1 MLVGVG
7 EPGALTEAGVRD
19 AAAAFAGAAS
29 WSVRPA
35 LDLAGTV
42 DAVADPDA
50 AAQAAVEGILLA
62 ATASRCTARTARPR
76 SRRSR

>member
-7 EPGALTEAGVRD
+7 DQGALTEAGVRD
-19 AAAAFAGAAS
+19 AAAAFAS

-50 AAQAAVEGILLA
+50 AAQAAFEGILLA

>member
-1 MLVGVG
+1 VLVGVG
-7 EPGALTEAGVRD
+7 DQGALTEAGVRD
-19 AAAAFAGAAS
+19 AAAAFASAAS

-50 AAQAAVEGILLA
+50 AAQAAVEGILLT